1 MLGTTGNKG
10 VGRPK
15 TIVVI
20 KLTRNYQK
28 AREEE
33 SYIRVRRI
41 LSHLERYGNK
51 VSGLCY
57 YRPRRD

>member
-1 MLGTTGNKG
+1 MLGTIGNKG

-28 AREEE
+28 AREER
-33 SYIRVRRI
+33 SYIRVRRV
-41 LSHLERYGNK
+41 LSHLER
-51 VSGLCY
+51 
-57 YRPRRD
+57 